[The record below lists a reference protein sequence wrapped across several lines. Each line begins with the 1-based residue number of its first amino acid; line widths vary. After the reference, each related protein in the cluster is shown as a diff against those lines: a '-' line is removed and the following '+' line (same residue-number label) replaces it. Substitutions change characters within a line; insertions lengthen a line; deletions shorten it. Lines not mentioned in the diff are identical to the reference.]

1 MTKRFAILGA
11 VLVGAL
17 AHADAPPKPN
27 GIKIGDGRLH
37 PFLSVRASYDS
48 AAGFFPSGTGGTGTE
63 AIRGDFIITP
73 SAGLAFALDTPST
86 AVNFKGQGGFV
97 WYTGLVTP
105 GATPMSYVNALVGL
119 DTAFNKTGPVEIQL
133 GDTFSRSNATANL
146 ASSIGIISLFNS
158 AYLAVPIHPGGGAIS
173 VTPKIRWD
181 VEFFSPQL
189 ATSRGLTG
197 CGTTDI
203 RCNPT
208 LLQEMNYSNLN
219 ASLGGKWKFLPKTA
233 VVADLQF
240 DWRSYFNT
248 SDPARPTT
256 PGTPAQTAGT
266 NLTAYILRGTAGL
279 SGLITSR
286 LSVLALI
293 GGAGDFGLGRGVSPL
308 AQAEVAY
315 LGSEITVRGGY
326 LLTMNAVPVYG
337 TFGQHRGYADF
348 RATFFGRLT
357 TRLFGAFDYIDFPAI
372 NDTVGGTTMLVDRND
387 FFVTVQAEVT
397 VQIISILSAGVSY
410 NLGWRIPGT
419 GAPVG
424 NQYVRHEPALT
435 VTLSY

>member
-11 VLVGAL
+11 VLVAGVAFG
-17 AHADAPPKPN
+17 DAPPKPN

-37 PFLSVRASYDS
+37 PFLSVRAAYDS
-48 AAGFFPSGTGGTGTE
+48 AAGFFPAGMVPGSE
-63 AIRGDFIITP
+63 QIRGDFIITP
-73 SAGLAFALDTPST
+73 SAGLAFSLDTPAT
-86 AVNFKGQGGFV
+86 MVNFRGQGGFV

-119 DTAFNKTGPVEIQL
+119 DTAFNKTGPVEIQI
-133 GDTFSRSNATANL
+133 GDTFSRSNTTANV

-189 ATSRGLTG
+189 PTSRTLAG
-197 CGTTDI
+197 CPMGNI
-203 RCNPT
+203 SCNPL
-208 LLQEMNYSNLN
+208 LLQEMNYTNLA

-233 VVADLQF
+233 VVADVSF
-240 DWRSYFNT
+240 DYRSYFNT
-248 SDPARPTT
+248 SDPARPTMA
-256 PGTPAQTAGT
+256 GEPAQMVNT

-293 GGAGDFGLGRGVSPL
+293 GGAGDFGLSRAASPL

-315 LGSEITVRGGY
+315 LGSELTARGGY
-326 LLTMNAVPVYG
+326 LLTMNPVPLYG
-337 TFGQHRGYADF
+337 TFSQHRGYAEF
-348 RATFFGRLT
+348 RASFFGRLS
-357 TRLFGAFDYIDFPAI
+357 TRLFGALDYIDFPVIRDPVA
-372 NDTVGGTTMLVDRND
+372 GLVDRND
-387 FFVTVQAEVT
+387 FFVTVQAEVG
-397 VQIISILSAGVSY
+397 VQIISILGVGVSY

-419 GAPVG
+419 GAPTG